1 MKIVG
6 VCCSPRK
13 EKTTRYAL
21 DTCLKAITEEYPQVS
36 TVTIDLAEK
45 EVNACKAL
53 GLCMKKLECSQ
64 KDDFN
69 ELIPILSDPDLGG
82 IIVATPVY
90 LGAMSAQCKA
100 FMDRCVMFR
109 RNGFLFRDKVGGVIA
124 VGGFRNGGQEA
135 VIQSVHA
142 IMLVQ
147 DMILVGDG
155 KPGAHFGGAMWSG
168 HPDGIEKDEV
178 GLKTVQSLGC
188 RVAEVALKIH
198 ELCD

>member
-21 DTCLKAITEEYPQVS
+21 DSCLKAITEAYHQVS
-36 TVTIDLAEK
+36 AVTIDLAEK
-45 EVNACKAL
+45 EVNACRAL
-53 GLCMKKLECSQ
+53 GLCMKKLTCGQ

-69 ELIPILSDPDLGG
+69 ELIPILSDPDIGG
-82 IIVATPVY
+82 LIVATPVY
-90 LGAMSAQCKA
+90 MSAMSAQCKA
-100 FMDRCVMFR
+100 FLDRCVMFR

-142 IMLVQ
+142 VMLAQ
-147 DMILVGDG
+147 DMIIVGDG
-155 KPGAHFGGAMWSG
+155 KPGAHFGGTVWSG
-168 HPDGIEKDEV
+168 HPEGIENDEV
-178 GLKTVQSLGC
+178 GLETVRGLGR
-188 RVAEVALKIH
+188 RVAEVALNLAGSIG
-198 ELCD
+198 